1 MDTEKGEVDAEA
13 REVAEENKQAE
24 QELDA
29 LFSRKQHLQATATQL
44 ETEIQE
50 VGRQTFMY
58 FLDFAFLLIHTFAN
72 LHFLIFCS
80 FLFLIALPCYAFCN
94 KKMGK

>member
-13 REVAEENKQAE
+13 KEVAEENKQAE

-29 LFSRKQHLQATATQL
+29 LFSRKQHLQATAAQL

-50 VGRQTFMY
+50 VGKQTF
-58 FLDFAFLLIHTFAN
+58 
-72 LHFLIFCS
+72 LHFF
-80 FLFLIALPCYAFCN
+80 
-94 KKMGK
+94 